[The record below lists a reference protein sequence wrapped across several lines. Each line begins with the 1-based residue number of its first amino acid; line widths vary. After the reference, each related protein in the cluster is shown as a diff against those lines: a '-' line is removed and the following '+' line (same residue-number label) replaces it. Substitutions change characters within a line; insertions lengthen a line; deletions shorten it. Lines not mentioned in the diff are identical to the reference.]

1 MGQFCNTTPTVLGA
15 GSSANDHLVSMR
27 HVLTLLVCSSYY
39 SCVVD
44 TTCSTRTGAAV
55 GGRKSLRGL
64 NSTPT
69 QITRKDQ

>member
-1 MGQFCNTTPTVLGA
+1 MGQFCNTTPTDLGA
-15 GSSANDHLVSMR
+15 GSSANNHLVSMR

-39 SCVVD
+39 SRFVD

-69 QITRKDQ
+69 QIARKAQ